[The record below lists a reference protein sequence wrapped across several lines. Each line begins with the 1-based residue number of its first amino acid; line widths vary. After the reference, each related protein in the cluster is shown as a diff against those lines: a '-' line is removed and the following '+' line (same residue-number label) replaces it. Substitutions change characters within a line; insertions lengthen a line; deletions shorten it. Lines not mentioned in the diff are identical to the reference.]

1 MKTDMLRLLL
11 RLWWLQQRRNFHKR
25 DAVVGSYILFLYV
38 VMGVSFYHSFTKDGG
53 SLDAEDMPATVGA
66 GIVIGMLVL
75 DIIMKMVMKRDI
87 TAMDDYVKSRPVPE
101 KVWNRFLL
109 LTNMVSFW
117 NYVLPVLMLPVF
129 VFLLPSAGQV
139 VASFFLFLA
148 FSYVDGVYI
157 TCYRKAT
164 EAIFK
169 WPLVLGWIG
178 MYVVLIGYM
187 VVGSFFPV
195 WMLWTGLFV
204 LAGMVLAGLT
214 VYLYN
219 LKIYNEQKCKVSRF
233 RGFNHISLFSLQYI
247 GTMRAKRIRNMVMVV
262 TGIFLFDSYI
272 FAFMPAESGED
283 VIGSA
288 PLVVYVVGTVLL
300 PSTCLSQWTFG
311 VEANFFHG
319 LMTKP
324 VRVAQMLQ
332 NCFCYYCIVSG
343 IALLLVVPFMFISDE
358 ISVLTLAGALGLAVF
373 INLFN
378 LPTCL
383 FSSRLEIFSSSMF
396 SMQGANLKINLY
408 AAAFLLPL
416 GALAAVYYFFGEMA
430 WSLVC
435 VALGVLSVVIHKWA
449 VAKLAALFEAKKY
462 KRMEKFMEI

>member
-1 MKTDMLRLLL
+1 MLKLLL
-11 RLWWLQQRRNFHKR
+11 KLWWLQQRRNFHKR
-25 DAVVGSYILFLYV
+25 DAIVGSYILFLYV
-38 VMGVSFYHSFTKDGG
+38 VMGVSFYQSYTKDGG
-53 SLDAEDMPATVGA
+53 SLDAEDLPATFGA

-101 KVWNRFLL
+101 KIWDRFLL
-109 LTNMVSFW
+109 LANVVSFW

-129 VFLLPSAGQV
+129 VFLLPSAMQV
-139 VASFFLFLA
+139 VASFFLFLV
-148 FSYVDGVYI
+148 FSYVNGVYI

-164 EAIFK
+164 EFMFK
-169 WPLVLGWIG
+169 WPLVLGWLG
-178 MYVVLIGYM
+178 MYVLLVGYM
-187 VVGSFFPV
+187 IIGSLFPV
-195 WMLWTGLFV
+195 WMIWTGLFV
-204 LAGMVLAGLT
+204 LAFAVFAGLT

-219 LKIYNEQKCKVSRF
+219 LKIYNEQKRKVSRF

-247 GTMRAKRIRNMVMVV
+247 GTMRAKRIRNMVLLV

-272 FAFMPAESGED
+272 FAFMPAESGDEAMSS
-283 VIGSA
+283 V
-288 PLVVYVVGTVLL
+288 PLVIYVVGAVLL
-300 PSTCLSQWTFG
+300 PATCLSQWTFG

-324 VRVAQMLQ
+324 VRVSQMLQ
-332 NCFCYYCIVSG
+332 NCFYYYCFVSV
-343 IALLLVVPFMFISDE
+343 IAMLLVVPFVFISDE
-358 ISVLTLAGALGLAVF
+358 ISVFTLIGALGLSVF

-416 GALAAVYYFFGEMA
+416 GALAAVYYFFGEMVWCIA
-430 WSLVC
+430 C
-435 VALGVLSVVIHKWA
+435 IALGIMSVAIHRWT
-449 VAKLAALFEAKKY
+449 VGKLAALFEAKKY
-462 KRMEKFMEI
+462 KRMEKFMEN